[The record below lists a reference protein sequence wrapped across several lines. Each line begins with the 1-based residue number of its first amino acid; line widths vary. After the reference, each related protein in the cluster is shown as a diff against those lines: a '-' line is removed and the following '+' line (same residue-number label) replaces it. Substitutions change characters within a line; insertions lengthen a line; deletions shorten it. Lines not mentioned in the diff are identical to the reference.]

1 MMEMAPTVRKAE
13 HVAQRLLDIIIKS
26 DLAAGVSIGTE
37 AELLEQFNVSRP
49 TLRES
54 LRVLES
60 QGILELRP
68 GPKGG
73 IILRK
78 PSIDMLTHA
87 LSVYLRIHKVP
98 FIDVVRAREA
108 IEPGLAAEAAVNGT
122 EEDFAEMQA
131 SIDRMRAAT
140 DQETFVQENRVF
152 HEVIARASGS
162 RVLAAFWG
170 TIRTLSDGTEYGV
183 RFTSANQ
190 QHVIAAHEAIL
201 DACRT
206 RDAGLA
212 AQHMEQHVA
221 ALEKLVR
228 KRYKDLTAS
237 PTRVFNKSASG

>member
-1 MMEMAPTVRKAE
+1 MIEMTPTVSKAE
-13 HVAQRLLDIIIKS
+13 HVAQQLLDTIIKS
-26 DLAAGVSIGTE
+26 DLGPGVSIGTE
-37 AELLEQFNVSRP
+37 AELLEQFDVSRP

-78 PSIDMLTHA
+78 PSINMLTHA
-87 LSVYLRIHKVP
+87 LSVYLRLHRVP

-108 IEPGLAAEAAVNGT
+108 IEPELAAEAAVNGS

-131 SIDRMRAAT
+131 SIDRMKAASNQ
-140 DQETFVQENRVF
+140 DQFIEENRLF

-170 TIRTLSDGTEYGV
+170 TIRSLSDGAEYGV
-183 RFTSANQ
+183 RFSAANQ

-201 DACRT
+201 EACRT
-206 RDAGLA
+206 RDARLA
-212 AQHMEQHVA
+212 AQRMELHVEE
-221 ALEKLVR
+221 LETLVR
-228 KRYKDLTAS
+228 RRYKELVDS
-237 PTRVFNKSASG
+237 PTRVFNKFVRS